1 MISTASFSTELLQGE
16 SSIRAVN
23 TDLAELRTRCSQA
36 DDLTTDIDY
45 FLATCPPRNRRPVVL
60 LFRAKSRPEA
70 AVLLHEVCFKGIGTG
85 LCRAGDPA
93 GDGLVVAPPAAREEF
108 LSLAVKYLVMRHK
121 TFHTVRACMKTAKG
135 LPMTRFV
142 MPGFTS
148 KLIDREVKHTLPLN
162 DSYSALLQEFG
173 QRTRRSLRTKRRQL
187 EERFQPSFF
196 ADLSPAQALEAMGY
210 LRTHSSP
217 IRSLWFINA
226 RRSLL
231 LSRKDAFAM
240 GLQSVDGSWLSFLS
254 GWRAA
259 DTTYVDLQM
268 NNQAFKGESIS
279 AVMRAF
285 LLENEIERGQ
295 RYITFVG
302 GSSALLERYCTP
314 NESIVDIIVSRASV
328 RGWCLKKLINKCC
341 DESLKYWLY
350 M

>member
-1 MISTASFSTELLQGE
+1 MISTASFSTELLRGQ
-16 SSIRAVN
+16 SSIRAAN
-23 TDLAELRTRCSQA
+23 ADLAELRSRCSQA
-36 DDLTTDIDY
+36 DDLTTDIEY

-93 GDGLVVAPPAAREEF
+93 GEGLLVAPVAALEEF
-108 LSLAVKYLVMRHK
+108 GR
-121 TFHTVRACMKTAKG
+121 
-135 LPMTRFV
+135 
-142 MPGFTS
+142 
-148 KLIDREVKHTLPLN
+148 
-162 DSYSALLQEFG
+162 
-173 QRTRRSLRTKRRQL
+173 RTRRSLKTKRRKL

-196 ADLSPAQALEAMGY
+196 ADLAAAQAFEAMSY

-217 IRSLWFINA
+217 IRSVWFINA

-240 GLQSVDGSWLSFLS
+240 GLRSLDGEWLSFIS
-254 GWRAA
+254 GWRGAE
-259 DTTYVDLQM
+259 TTYVDLQM
-268 NNQAFKGESIS
+268 NNKAFKGESIS

-285 LLENEIERGQ
+285 LLENEIGRGQ

-314 NESIVDIIVSRASV
+314 NESIVEIVVSRASV
-328 RGWCLKKLINKCC
+328 KGWCLRKLIDVCC
-341 DESLKYWLY
+341 NESLKYWLY

>member
-1 MISTASFSTELLQGE
+1 MISTASFSTELLRGQ
-16 SSIRAVN
+16 SSIRAAN
-23 TDLAELRTRCSQA
+23 ADLAELRSRCSQA
-36 DDLTTDIDY
+36 DDLTTDIEY

-93 GDGLVVAPPAAREEF
+93 GEGLLVAPVAAREEF
-108 LSLAVKYLVMRHK
+108 LRLAVNYLVIGHK
-121 TFHTVRACMKTAKG
+121 TFHTVRACMKTANG
-135 LPMTRFV
+135 LSMGHFRRT
-142 MPGFTS
+142 GLTS
-148 KLIDREVKHTLPLN
+148 KVIDREVKHTLPLGN
-162 DSYSALLQEFG
+162 SYSALLQEFG
-173 QRTRRSLRTKRRQL
+173 RRTRRSLKTKRRKL

-196 ADLSPAQALEAMGY
+196 ADLAAAQAFEAMSY

-217 IRSLWFINA
+217 IRSVWFINA

-240 GLQSVDGSWLSFLS
+240 GLRSLDGEWLSFIS
-254 GWRAA
+254 GWRGA

-268 NNQAFKGESIS
+268 NNKAFKGESIS

-285 LLENEIERGQ
+285 LLENEIGRGQ

-314 NESIVDIIVSRASV
+314 NESIVEIVVSRASV
-328 RGWCLKKLINKCC
+328 KGWCLRKLIDVCC
-341 DESLKYWLY
+341 NESLKYWLY